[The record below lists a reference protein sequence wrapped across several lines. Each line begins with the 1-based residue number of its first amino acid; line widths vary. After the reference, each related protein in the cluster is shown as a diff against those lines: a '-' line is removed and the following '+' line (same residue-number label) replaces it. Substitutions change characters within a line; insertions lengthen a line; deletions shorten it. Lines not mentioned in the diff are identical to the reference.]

1 MVKRN
6 TMQGRLGNFEY
17 IYGQEDALSQ
27 DGETFEDQYITFRAV
42 DGSLGRFYQIVYPHN
57 NGAFDFSEPE
67 DLQKLAEDF
76 KNMAS
81 MIQ

>member
-1 MVKRN
+1 MIQSK
-6 TMQGRLGNFEY
+6 LGKLEIDY
-17 IYGQEDALSQ
+17 LQEDALSV
-27 DGETFEDQYITFRAV
+27 DGETVEDQIITFRAI

>member
-1 MVKRN
+1 MIQSK
-6 TMQGRLGNFEY
+6 LGKLEIDY
-17 IYGQEDALSQ
+17 LQEDALSV
-27 DGETFEDQYITFRAV
+27 DGETTEDQTITFRAV
-42 DGSLGRFYQIVYPHN
+42 DGVLGRFYQIVYPHN